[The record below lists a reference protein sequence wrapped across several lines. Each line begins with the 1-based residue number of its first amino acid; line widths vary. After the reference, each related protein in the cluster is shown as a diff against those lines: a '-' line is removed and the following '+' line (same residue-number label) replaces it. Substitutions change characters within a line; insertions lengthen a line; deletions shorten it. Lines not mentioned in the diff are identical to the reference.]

1 MTMHADLIIN
11 MDTILTMD
19 KDLRQLDRHQIV
31 VKDGKIIDLC
41 PQEEKRWTAPKTLD
55 GTDCIAIPGL
65 INTHSH
71 LPMSYFRGLA
81 DDLPLDIWLRDYIW
95 PMEAKILNSSV
106 IHDAALHGAAEMLK
120 NGITMTHDMYFEMP
134 AIADACTKAGLRA
147 LIGEAIISARLAE
160 GQKPGDQLR
169 ILRQEYRDNPLV
181 DFNLSPHS
189 IYACL
194 RSDLE
199 TSIEVAQELDLLLHI
214 HLSETEEEVHTCLAR
229 LGMRPVQY
237 LQELGM
243 LEIPLLIAH
252 GIWMDESEMELLV
265 GTRASIASCTDSNLK
280 LTSGIAPL
288 KDWTDK
294 GINFAI
300 ATDGVASNN
309 DLDLLAELGNT
320 ARLHK
325 AINEDASFLPA
336 AEALQHVTINAAR
349 ALGVEDRRG
358 SLEIGKDADICILDH
373 NSLCC
378 QPLYNAYSHI
388 VYAMNGRNV
397 RDVVVG
403 GNIVVQD
410 GRLSQVDETELI
422 AKAKHYGK
430 RILKELSQ

>member
-19 KDLRQLDRHQIV
+19 KDLRQLDDHQIV
-31 VKDGKIIDLC
+31 VKDGRIIDLC
-41 PQEEKRWTAPKTLD
+41 PQEEKRWTASKTLD

-81 DDLPLDIWLRDYIW
+81 DDLPLDIWLREYIW
-95 PMEAKILNSSV
+95 PMEAKTLNSSV

-199 TSIEVAQELDLLLHI
+199 TSVEVAQELDLLLHI
-214 HLSETEEEVHTCLAR
+214 HLSETKEEVQTCLNKR
-229 LGMRPVQY
+229 GMRPVQY
-237 LQELGM
+237 LKELGM

-252 GIWMDESEMELLV
+252 GIWMDESEMDLLV

-280 LTSGIAPL
+280 LASGIAPL
-288 KDWTDK
+288 KGWTDK

-309 DLDLLAELGNT
+309 DLDILAELGNT

-325 AINEDASFLPA
+325 AINEDPSFLPA
-336 AEALQHVTINAAR
+336 AEALKHVTINAAR
-349 ALGVEDRRG
+349 ALGVEESRG

-378 QPLYNAYSHI
+378 QPLYNPYSHI

-403 GNIVVQD
+403 GKIVVQ
-410 GRLSQVDETELI
+410 GGKLTQVDEAELI

>member
-1 MTMHADLIIN
+1 MHADLIIN

-19 KDLRQLDRHQIV
+19 KDLRQLDDHQIV
-31 VKDGKIIDLC
+31 VKDGRIIDLC
-41 PQEEKRWTAPKTLD
+41 PQEEKRWTASKTLD

-81 DDLPLDIWLRDYIW
+81 DDLPLDIWLREYIW
-95 PMEAKILNSSV
+95 PMEAKTLNSSV

-199 TSIEVAQELDLLLHI
+199 TSVEVAQELDLLLHI
-214 HLSETEEEVHTCLAR
+214 HLSETKEEVQTCLNKR
-229 LGMRPVQY
+229 GMRPVQY
-237 LQELGM
+237 LKELGM

-252 GIWMDESEMELLV
+252 GIWMDESEMDLLV

-280 LTSGIAPL
+280 LASGIAPL
-288 KDWTDK
+288 KGWTDK

-309 DLDLLAELGNT
+309 DLDILAELGNT

-325 AINEDASFLPA
+325 AINEDPSFLPA
-336 AEALQHVTINAAR
+336 AEALKHVTINAAR
-349 ALGVEDRRG
+349 ALGVEESRG

-378 QPLYNAYSHI
+378 QPLYNPYSHI

-403 GNIVVQD
+403 GKIVVQ
-410 GRLSQVDETELI
+410 GGKLTQVDEAELI